1 MKWKHTK
8 STKYHYL
15 FFMTKYVLND
25 GIDTLAYFHNGFK
38 KQFLTDDYK

>member
-25 GIDTLAYFHNGFK
+25 GIDTLAYFHKDFK
-38 KQFLTDDYK
+38 KQFVTDDYK